1 MNNKFFNDA
10 VIGNKSIR
18 ATFSKN
24 GEMLR
29 MYYPS
34 IDYSQFIDMFH
45 IGMKI
50 NDSAIVYLHED
61 INNKYEQY
69 YTENTNIL
77 NTEIEN
83 SYFNLQVKQTD
94 FVTIKNNELIR
105 KYTFTNNNKIDL
117 DLKFIARSRL
127 LSDSNNMVSGKIIEN
142 GLIQYNHEYYVATF
156 AKQNINGH
164 RLNDVDNFIRE
175 AILED
180 KDYIGMS
187 NDSAISYNIGILK
200 PGEKAEFT
208 LYILVEESGNFK
220 NIDELEEKIINLK
233 KLDNKKEYEQTKKY
247 WNNYL
252 SKHDSL
258 KIDDSQNKS
267 INPKVKDIYKRTI
280 LLFPLLRNEETGGI
294 SAAVEVDENLE
305 KSGRYSYC
313 WPRDAVFVTK
323 ALDILDMTKETEKFY
338 DTFCKRTQSQNGM
351 WEQRFYTD
359 GTIAPCWGY
368 QIDETSSVI
377 FGIYEHYLKTKD
389 IKFLAN
395 NLKMCENALNFLFKY
410 LDNVFD
416 KKEEEDI
423 VKKEIEEMV
432 KKSGKETDKIYKHPS
447 YDLWE
452 MNEGIHLYSLASIYA
467 GLNAMEK
474 IYEITK
480 SKYENNRLKLEQI
493 SKNTLRIKSEIND
506 IKKYVEKNLCDENTK
521 ILHRN
526 TEDGKMDVSMIGTV
540 YPFELLSPNEKK
552 VLNTVEK
559 INLTLRT
566 YTSGYLRFE
575 QDSYMDGKSP
585 WPIATLWMAM
595 YYLKSGSRKKA
606 LECFDFVTKSA
617 TELGFLSEQVD
628 NSTMKPNWIIGLG
641 WSHAMYIITLAE
653 ILKKS

>member
-1 MNNKFFNDA
+1 MSNKFFNDA
-10 VIGNKSIR
+10 VIGSKNVK
-18 ATFSKN
+18 ATFSNK
-24 GEMLR
+24 GEILR
-29 MYYPS
+29 MYYPNV
-34 IDYSQFIDMFH
+34 DYKQFLDTFH

-50 NDSAIVYLHED
+50 NDSAIIYLHND

-69 YTENTNIL
+69 YTEGTNIL

-83 SYFNLQVKQTD
+83 TYFNIKIKQTD
-94 FVTIKNNELIR
+94 FVTIKNNILVKR
-105 KYTFTNNNKIDL
+105 YTFTNNNKIEL
-117 DLKFIARSRL
+117 DLKLIAHSKL
-127 LSDSNNMVSGKIIEN
+127 LSNSNNMVSAKVIEN
-142 GLIQYNHEYYVATF
+142 GLIQYNHEYSFVTF
-156 AKQNINGH
+156 AKQSIDGH
-164 RLNDVDNFIRE
+164 RLNDVDNFIRD
-175 AILED
+175 AVLQD

-187 NDSAISYNIGILK
+187 NDSAISYSIGVLQ
-200 PGEKAEFT
+200 PGEQVEFS
-208 LYILVEESGNFK
+208 LYILIEENKNFK
-220 NIDELEEKIINLK
+220 TIDELEEKIANLK
-233 KLDNKKEYEQTKKY
+233 KIDSKKEYEQAKRY

-267 INPKVKDIYKRTI
+267 INQKVKDIYKRTI

-294 SAAVEVDENLE
+294 SAAVEVDEDLE

-313 WPRDAVFVTK
+313 WPRDAVFITK

-338 DTFCKRTQSQNGM
+338 DTFCKKTQSPNGM

-359 GTIAPCWGY
+359 GTLAPCWGY

-389 IKFLAN
+389 EKFLSN
-395 NLKMCENALNFLFKY
+395 NLKMCENALTFLFKY

-432 KKSGKETDKIYKHPS
+432 KKSGKETDKIYKHLS

-452 MNEGIHLYSLASIYA
+452 MEEGIHIYSLASIYA
-467 GLNAMEK
+467 ALNAMIK
-474 IYEITK
+474 IYEKTK

-493 SKNTLRIKSEIND
+493 SKNTLKIKSEID
-506 IKKYVEKNLCDENTK
+506 EIKKYVEKNLCDENTK
-521 ILHRN
+521 ILRRN
-526 TEDGKMDVSMIGTV
+526 TNDKKMDVSMIGTV

-552 VLNTVEK
+552 ILNTVEK

-566 YTSGYLRFE
+566 YTGGYLRFE

-606 LECFDFVTKSA
+606 LECFEFVTKSA
-617 TELGFLSEQVD
+617 TNLGMLSEQVD
-628 NSTMKPNWIIGLG
+628 NTTMKPNWIIGLG

-653 ILKKS
+653 ILKK

>member
-1 MNNKFFNDA
+1 MSNKFFNDA
-10 VIGNKSIR
+10 IIGNKNIKS
-18 ATFSKN
+18 TFSSK

-29 MYYPS
+29 MYYPNV
-34 IDYSQFIDMFH
+34 DYRQFLDMFH

-50 NDSAIVYLHED
+50 NDSAIIYMHDD

-69 YTENTNIL
+69 YTEGTNIL

-83 SYFNLQVKQTD
+83 TYFNIKIKQTD
-94 FVTIKNNELIR
+94 FVTIKNNILVK
-105 KYTFTNNNKIDL
+105 KYTFTNNNKIEL
-117 DLKFIARSRL
+117 DLKLIARSKL
-127 LSDSNNMVSGKIIEN
+127 LSNSNNMVSAKIIEN
-142 GLIQYNHEYYVATF
+142 GLIQYNHEYSFVTF
-156 AKQNINGH
+156 AKQNIYGH
-164 RLNDVDNFIRE
+164 RLNDVDNFIRD
-175 AILED
+175 AVLQD

-187 NDSAISYNIGILK
+187 NDSAISYSIGLLQ
-200 PGEKAEFT
+200 PGEKVEFS
-208 LYILVEESGNFK
+208 LYIYIEENKNFK
-220 NIDELEEKIINLK
+220 TIDELEEKITNLK
-233 KLDNKKEYEQTKKY
+233 KIDSKKEYEQAKKY

-267 INPKVKDIYKRTI
+267 INQKVKDIYKRTI

-294 SAAVEVDENLE
+294 SATVEIDEKLE

-313 WPRDAVFVTK
+313 WTRDAVFITK
-323 ALDILDMTKETEKFY
+323 ALDILDMNKETEKFY
-338 DTFCKRTQSQNGM
+338 ENFCKKTQSPNGM

-359 GTIAPCWGY
+359 GTLAPCWGY

-389 IKFLAN
+389 EKFLSN

-410 LDNVFD
+410 LDNIFD
-416 KKEEEDI
+416 KEDEEDI
-423 VKKEIEEMV
+423 VKKEIEEMA
-432 KKSGKETDKIYKHPS
+432 KKSGKETDKIYKHLS

-452 MNEGIHLYSLASIYA
+452 MEEGIHIYSLASIYA
-467 GLNAMEK
+467 ALNAMIQ
-474 IYEITK
+474 IYEKTK

-493 SKNTLRIKSEIND
+493 SKNTLKIKSEINE

-521 ILHRN
+521 ILRRN
-526 TEDGKMDVSMIGTV
+526 TNDKKMDVSIIGTV

-575 QDSYMDGKSP
+575 QDSYMEGKSP

-606 LECFDFVTKSA
+606 LECFEFVTKSA
-617 TELGFLSEQVD
+617 TNLGMLSEQVD
-628 NSTMKPNWIIGLG
+628 NTTMKPNWIIGLG

-653 ILKKS
+653 ILKK

>member
-1 MNNKFFNDA
+1 MNTKFFNDA
-10 VIGNKSIR
+10 VIGNKNIK
-18 ATFSKN
+18 ATFSDR

-29 MYYPS
+29 IYYPNV
-34 IDYSQFIDMFH
+34 DYKQFVDTFQV
-45 IGMKI
+45 GLKI

-61 INNKYEQY
+61 INNKYNQY

-83 SYFNLQVKQTD
+83 TYFNLKTKQTD
-94 FVTIKNNELIR
+94 FVTIKNSILVK

-117 DLKFIARSRL
+117 DLKLLARIKL
-127 LSDSNNMVSGKIIEN
+127 LSNSNNMVSAKVIEN
-142 GLIQYNHEYYVATF
+142 GIVQYNHEYCFATF
-156 AKQNINGH
+156 AKQNIDGH
-164 RLNDVDNFIRE
+164 RINDVENVIKD

-187 NDSAISYNIGILK
+187 NDSAISYSLGVLK
-200 PGEKAEFT
+200 PGESVEFL
-208 LYILVEESGNFK
+208 LYILIEENKDFK
-220 NIDELEEKIINLK
+220 TIDELEEKIANLK
-233 KLDNKKEYEQTKKY
+233 KLDAKKEYEQAKKY
-247 WNNYL
+247 WSNYL

-258 KIDDSQNKS
+258 KIDDDQNKNVS
-267 INPKVKDIYKRTI
+267 QKVKEIYKRTI

-305 KSGRYSYC
+305 NSGRYSYC
-313 WPRDAVFVTK
+313 WPRDAVFITK
-323 ALDILDMTKETEKFY
+323 ALDILNMTKETEKFY
-338 DTFCKRTQSQNGM
+338 DSFCRKTQSPNGM

-359 GTIAPCWGY
+359 GTLAPCWGY
-368 QIDETSSVI
+368 QIDETASVI
-377 FGIYEHYLKTKD
+377 FGVYDHYVKTKD
-389 IKFLAN
+389 EKFLYN
-395 NLKMCENALNFLFKY
+395 NLKMCENALGFLFKY
-410 LDNVFD
+410 LDNVFN

-452 MNEGIHLYSLASIYA
+452 MNEGVHLYSLSSIYA
-467 GLNAMEK
+467 GLNAMTQ
-474 IYEITK
+474 IYEK
-480 SKYENNRLKLEQI
+480 VKGKYENNRLKLEQI
-493 SKNTLRIKSEIND
+493 SKNTLKIKNEIND

-526 TEDGKMDVSMIGTV
+526 TEDSKMDISVIGTV

-552 VLNTVEK
+552 VVNTVEK

-575 QDSYMDGKSP
+575 QDSYMEGNSP
-585 WPIATLWMAM
+585 WPIATLWMAL
-595 YYLKSGSRKKA
+595 YYIKSGNRKKA
-606 LECFDFVTKSA
+606 LECFEFVTKSA
-617 TELGFLSEQVD
+617 TQLGFLSEQVD
-628 NSTMKPNWIIGLG
+628 NKTMKPNWVIGLG

-653 ILKKS
+653 ILKK

>member
-10 VIGNKSIR
+10 VIGNKNIK
-18 ATFSKN
+18 ATYSKQ

-29 MYYPS
+29 LYYPS
-34 IDYSQFIDMFH
+34 VDYKQFINKFKV
-45 IGMKI
+45 GMKI
-50 NDSAIVYLHED
+50 NDSAIIYLHED
-61 INNKYEQY
+61 INNKYNQY

-83 SYFNLQVKQTD
+83 TYFNLKVKQTD
-94 FVTIKNNELIR
+94 FITIKNNIIVR

-117 DLKFIARSRL
+117 DLKMIVRSNL
-127 LSDSNNMVSGKIIEN
+127 ISNTNDMISAKVIEK
-142 GLIQYNHEYYVATF
+142 GMIQYNHEYYFATF

-164 RLNDVDNFIRE
+164 RINDVENIIRD
-175 AILED
+175 AILQD

-187 NDSAISYNIGILK
+187 NDSAISYFVGILK
-200 PGEKAEFT
+200 PGESVEFA
-208 LYILVEESGNFK
+208 LYMLIEENK
-220 NIDELEEKIINLK
+220 NQKTIDEIEEKITNLQKIDLK
-233 KLDNKKEYEQTKKY
+233 KEHEQTKKY

-252 SKHDSL
+252 NKHDSL
-258 KIDDSQNKS
+258 KIDDEQNKNIS
-267 INPKVKDIYKRTI
+267 QKVKEIYKRTI

-294 SAAVEVDENLE
+294 SAALEVDENLE
-305 KSGRYSYC
+305 NSGRYSYC

-338 DTFCKRTQSQNGM
+338 DSFCKKTQSTNGM

-359 GTIAPCWGY
+359 GTLAPCWGY
-368 QIDETSSVI
+368 QIDETASVI
-377 FGIYEHYLKTKD
+377 FGIYDHYKKTKD
-389 IKFLAN
+389 EKFLYN

-410 LDNVFD
+410 LDATFD

-432 KKSGKETDKIYKHPS
+432 KKSGKETDKIYKHLS

-467 GLNAMEK
+467 GLNAMMQ
-474 IYEITK
+474 IYEKVK

-493 SKNTLRIKSEIND
+493 SKNNLKIENEIRE
-506 IKKYVEKNLCDENTK
+506 IKKYVENNLCNENTK
-521 ILHRN
+521 ILKRN
-526 TEDGKMDVSMIGTV
+526 TEDNKMDISMIGTV
-540 YPFELLSPNEKK
+540 YPFELLSPKEKK
-552 VLNTVEK
+552 VENTVEK

-575 QDSYMDGKSP
+575 QDSYMGGNSP
-585 WPIATLWMAM
+585 WPIATLWMAL
-595 YYLKSGSRKKA
+595 YYIKSGNRKKA
-606 LECFDFVTKSA
+606 LECFEFVTKSA
-617 TELGFLSEQVD
+617 TELGFLAEQVD
-628 NSTMKPNWIIGLG
+628 NKTMKPSWVIGLG

-653 ILKKS
+653 ILKKQ